1 MRLSTITNWAYGAT
15 VLLTLASGTT
25 MLMASGAE
33 KAERGAVEQ
42 RALFDQLTAALLED
56 SYRQT
61 EQARAFSITADPTH
75 LIAYRR
81 EKAALRSVEQR
92 VSRLR
97 DAGATEAELRALR
110 DAMHWSDALTDEQE
124 AALHAVEAGD
134 KDTARTIL
142 FGDEYGRELDRI
154 GAQIAKFQY
163 MLDQRTEAMIARATA
178 TARQWRS
185 MSEIML
191 GATALLFLCVL
202 YFILKQRILHPVVR
216 LSDVVTRLAAQ
227 DFAAI
232 PPEFSHVDEIGDMA
246 QAIRIFRE
254 NGLERQRLEKERDA
268 DRIMQ
273 DLLSRMTQR
282 LQGCDNSS
290 DLIDVVRRFAP
301 EIAPGF
307 AGRLY
312 IHDVR
317 RNAMRQACNWLSP
330 QWSNEEFPPSACW
343 ALRRGQTH
351 RPSGNIIDIPCE
363 HLGEQRGAPT
373 TCIPLAAQGETIGL
387 LYFEE
392 PENLAAEQ
400 IERTEKYLEMLAENI
415 GLALANLRL
424 RDALREMAMVDALTG
439 LANRRRFDTAL
450 EDAVAV
456 STRDRSPLACL
467 MIDIDHFKRFNDA
480 HGHDAGDA
488 VLRAVGSVL
497 NDSLREDGLAFRL
510 GGEEFMLLMPGFSM
524 DQAIDRARQVQVKI
538 QNLRVQHGHQ
548 ELGPITASFGLAAY
562 PDHGRPRQLV
572 QTADAALLRAKAQ
585 GRNQIVVATV
595 RDEASVQL

>member
-25 MLMASGAE
+25 MLLASGAE
-33 KAERGAVEQ
+33 KAERAAVAQ
-42 RALFDQLTAALLED
+42 RAVFDQLTATLLED

-61 EQARAFSITADPTH
+61 EQARAFAITADPTH
-75 LIAYRR
+75 VVAYKR

-97 DAGATEAELRALR
+97 DTGATEAELRPLR
-110 DAMHWSDALTDEQE
+110 DALHWTDALADEQE
-124 AALHAVEAGD
+124 TAMGATQAGD
-134 KDTARTIL
+134 RNTARTIL

-154 GAQIAKFQY
+154 AAEIGKFQY
-163 MLDQRTEAMIARATA
+163 MLDQRTEATIARATT

-202 YFILKQRILHPVVR
+202 YFILKQRILRPVVR

-232 PPEFSHVDEIGDMA
+232 PPQFSPVDEIGDMA

-312 IHDVR
+312 IHDPR
-317 RNAMRQACNWLSP
+317 RNSLRQACHWLSP
-330 QWSNEEFPPSACW
+330 TCSADEFPPSACW

-363 HLGEQRGAPT
+363 HLGEECAVPT
-373 TCIPLAAQGETIGL
+373 ICLPLTAQGETIGL

-392 PENLAAEQ
+392 PEDRAADQ
-400 IERTEKYLEMLAENI
+400 IERTEKYLEMLGENI

-439 LANRRRFDTAL
+439 LANRRRFDLAL
-450 EDAVAV
+450 EEIV
-456 STRDRSPLACL
+456 SASSRDRSPLACL

-488 VLRAVGSVL
+488 VLRAVGGVL
-497 NDSLREDGLAFRL
+497 EDSLREDGHAFRL
-510 GGEEFMLLMPGFSM
+510 GGEEFVLLMPTFSL
-524 DQAIDRARQVQVKI
+524 DQAVDRAQQIQSKI
-538 QNLRVQHGHQ
+538 RDLRVQYGHK

-562 PDHGRPRQLV
+562 PDHGRPGQLV
-572 QTADAALLRAKAQ
+572 QTADAALLRAKTQ
-585 GRNQIVVATV
+585 GRDRIVVATAREETSIQV
-595 RDEASVQL
+595 